1 MQKIINKKLNLKN
14 NCIEEYQVTLL
25 NYSYTKCIEN
35 FSIKTLLV
43 RLKEKNIKL
52 CWIPQAD
59 YLISQMNR
67 PDIDACKTTKDMNDL
82 VTELNYA
89 LDITPGRASECKEL
103 PIKLICYDMYLDSY
117 IEDSLTTLMKH
128 N

>member
-1 MQKIINKKLNLKN
+1 MILKPGHEHIFTMQKIINKKLNLKN

-89 LDITPGRASECKEL
+89 LDITPGRASECKE
-103 PIKLICYDMYLDSY
+103 PCITGKSCQ
-117 IEDSLTTLMKH
+117 
-128 N
+128 